1 MQETHL
7 KKREVTDIFG
17 TLQNFKPLESELILF
32 KDSKTETTTF
42 RVRYNQLKAQ
52 GLIDGT
58 FSFHRSTNPEGTT
71 IVRTS

>member
-7 KKREVTDIFG
+7 KKREIVDIFG
-17 TLQNFKPLESELILF
+17 TLKNFNPLESELILF
-32 KDSKTETTTF
+32 EDSKTETTTF

-58 FSFHRSTNPEGTT
+58 FSFHHSANPKGTT
-71 IVRTS
+71 IVRTL